1 MDETSRRLISSL
13 GVDAAEIEERKRFL
27 GLSEADVA
35 RLRALRPL
43 LQAHSASFS
52 EKFYAHLRTFAPLR
66 ALLED
71 PATFARLR
79 ASQQAYFE
87 SLADG
92 EYGPGRVEDR
102 LRIGIAH
109 RRVGLEHK
117 WYLGAYCR
125 YLTELLQIVCDSPGG
140 VPPAEARQAYE
151 ALLKVVFLDMELA
164 LDTYVAA
171 ERAAVVQAQEA
182 RAASESQYRD
192 LVETTSDW
200 LWEVD
205 ANGVYTY
212 ASPKVRE
219 LLGYAPQ
226 EVLGKTPFDFMP
238 PDEARRIRAIFAE
251 IAAARRPFERL
262 EKVNRHR
269 DGRFV
274 TLETSG
280 VPIFDGQG
288 QFCGY
293 RGIDRDITA
302 RKRDETTRRLLAAAL
317 EQSADLVM
325 IVDRQG
331 LISYVNP
338 ALCAATGYTAEE
350 LIGSKPSVLKSG
362 VQDADTYAELW
373 RTILSGQPYQNV
385 IINRRKDGSL
395 YHEQKTI
402 TPLRDPA
409 SGYITHFVSTGKDI
423 SEALRLS
430 ERLNFLAF
438 HDPLTG
444 LANRARFLDLAGRAL
459 VQAARQRRAC
469 AVLYV
474 DFDRF
479 KVINETLGHGA
490 GDQCLRGLGE
500 RLRER
505 VRAMDSIARL
515 GGDDFAVLLADL
527 PGPETVPPIV
537 TAVLEALKVPLNVGE
552 REIFMSASVGISLYP
567 DDGADVD
574 TLLRN
579 AEAAMYQAKRAGRGN
594 YRFYSGE
601 LNARAQRRLE
611 LERYLHRAL
620 ERKELRLYFQPQ
632 VALDSGMIVGLE
644 ALLRW
649 QHPELGTVSPG
660 EFIPVLEESGLI
672 APVGE
677 WALRAACEQAVA
689 WRAAGLP
696 PVRVAVNLSGVQFHR
711 RDLLAHLSA
720 VLADTGIEPSAL
732 ELEVTESVMLQD
744 VDGALDSLRAINH
757 LGVRLG
763 IDDFGTGYS
772 SLAYLKQVPLHTL
785 KLAQPFV
792 HGLPKDRADCG
803 IARAVIAMARSLDL
817 TVVAEGVETE
827 EQLAFLVREG
837 CHAIQGYLFCR
848 PIPAEETAALLAS
861 GKRL

>member
-1 MDETSRRLISSL
+1 MDNETSRQLIASL
-13 GVDAAEIEERKRFL
+13 GIDASEIEERKRFL
-27 GLSEADVA
+27 GLSETDAG

-43 LQAHSASFS
+43 LQARSAEFS
-52 EKFYAHLRTFAPLR
+52 DGFYRHLRAFAPLR
-66 ALLED
+66 ALLKDE
-71 PATFARLR
+71 TTLARLR
-79 ASQQAYFE
+79 RAQQRYFE
-87 SLADG
+87 SLADPA
-92 EYGPGRVEDR
+92 YGRERIKER

-109 RRVGLEHK
+109 QRIGLEPK

-125 YLTELLQIVCDSPGG
+125 YLTELLHEVGAAPA
-140 VPPAEARQAYE
+140 VPAAEALETYE
-151 ALLKVVFLDMELA
+151 ALLKVVFLDMGLA
-164 LDTYVAA
+164 LDTYIAA
-171 ERAAVVQAQEA
+171 ERAAVAQAQDA
-182 RAASESQYRD
+182 RAVSESQYRD

-205 ANGVYTY
+205 VDGVYTY
-212 ASPKVRE
+212 ASPKARE
-219 LLGYAPQ
+219 LLGYGPE
-226 EVLGKTPFDFMP
+226 EVLGKTPFDLMP
-238 PDEARRIRAIFAE
+238 PDEASRLRARFAE
-251 IAAARRPFERL
+251 IAAARRPIEQL
-262 EKVNRHR
+262 ENVKCHR

-274 TLETSG
+274 TLETSA
-280 VPIFDGQG
+280 VPIFDEQG
-288 QFCGY
+288 QFRGY

-302 RKRDETTRRLLAAAL
+302 RKRDEATRRLLAAAL

-325 IVDRQG
+325 IVNRQG

-338 ALCAATGYTAEE
+338 ALCAATGYSAEE

-362 VQDADTYAELW
+362 MQQASTYAELW

-402 TPLRDPA
+402 TPLRDPVT
-409 SGYITHFVSTGKDI
+409 GYITHFVSTGKDI
-423 SEALRLS
+423 SEALRLN
-430 ERLNFLAF
+430 ERLSYLTF

-444 LANRARFLDLAGRAL
+444 LANRTRLLDLASRAL

-469 AVLYV
+469 ALLYI

-479 KVINETLGHGA
+479 KVVNETLGHGA
-490 GDQCLRGLGE
+490 GDECLKALAG

-527 PGPETVPPIV
+527 PGPETVPPV
-537 TAVLEALKVPLNVGE
+537 VNGVLEALKAPLAVGE
-552 REIFMSASVGISLYP
+552 RELFMNASIGISLYP
-567 DDGADVD
+567 DDGADVE

-579 AEAAMYQAKRAGRGN
+579 AEAAMYQAKRAGRGS
-594 YRFYSGE
+594 YRFYAGE
-601 LNARAQRRLE
+601 LNARTERRLE
-611 LERYLHRAL
+611 LERRLHRAI
-620 ERKELRLYFQPQ
+620 ERREFRLYFQPQ
-632 VALDSGMIVGLE
+632 VALGSGAIVGFE

-649 QHPELGTVSPG
+649 QPAELGSVSPA
-660 EFIPVLEESGLI
+660 EFIPLLEETGLI
-672 APVGE
+672 AQVGE
-677 WALRAACEQAVA
+677 WALRAACEQAAA
-689 WRAAGLP
+689 WRGAGLP
-696 PVRVAVNLSGVQFHR
+696 PVRVAVNLSGIQFHR
-711 RDLLAHLSA
+711 RDLLARLSA
-720 VLADTGIEPSAL
+720 VLAETGLEPAGL

-744 VDGALDSLRAINH
+744 VDGALDTLRAINH

-792 HGLPKDRADCG
+792 HGLPRDRADCG

-827 EQLAFLVREG
+827 EQLGFLVREG
-837 CHAIQGYLFCR
+837 CDAIQGYLFCR
-848 PIPAEETAALLAS
+848 PVPAEDAGSLLAS